1 VVANDLLYYVQNNMY
16 RAIRNLENK
25 MVFDRVDMVS
35 YVTFIA
41 ETILLE
47 CSENNLCITL
57 DLIDNI

>member
-1 VVANDLLYYVQNNMY
+1 
-16 RAIRNLENK
+16 

-41 ETILLE
+41 ENILLE